1 MEEVQTALCGSAHLM
16 LLVQQMCSLEIRA
29 LFLQFA
35 VVHVNCEK
43 LVLISWA
50 QLVPGLWVVLAI
62 PADIRVFQGQASEV
76 QDGHGY
82 SSTDEGEKGDQSRV
96 VSELL
101 ADHGKHVDGR

>member
-43 LVLISWA
+43 LRIQTNLSTGTKA
-50 QLVPGLWVVLAI
+50 NMSLMANP
-62 PADIRVFQGQASEV
+62 SEINLL
-76 QDGHGY
+76 
-82 SSTDEGEKGDQSRV
+82 SR
-96 VSELL
+96 LL
-101 ADHGKHVDGR
+101 KTLCYF